1 MQIKE
6 MDSGRHLRAK
16 WCSIQRRGSCSK
28 VWRNFDTFYQW
39 AMAHGYQD
47 DRWIKRIDASKPWGP
62 HNCKIIQVS
71 TITEDDGL
79 AAQWDD
85 TVADFL
91 RRLAWA
97 EANDPAAIARLLR
110 NGVAASKAPPRDWY
124 SRERRKENRYML
136 IITEMRRRVKRGI
149 CKKYPAWSWRM

>member
-6 MDSGRHLRAK
+6 MQNGRHLRAK
-16 WCSIQRRGSCSK
+16 WCSIQRRGSCAK
-28 VWRNFDTFYQW
+28 AWRDFDAFYRW

-47 DRWIKRIDASKPWGP
+47 DRWIKRIDPSKPWGP
-62 HNCKIIQVS
+62 HNCKVIQVS
-71 TITEDDGL
+71 TVTEDDGF
-79 AAQWDD
+79 AEQWDD

-110 NGVAASKAPPRDWY
+110 NGVAAAKKAAPEAATSGSGKGNNHKP
-124 SRERRKENRYML
+124 
-136 IITEMRRRVKRGI
+136 IIAAEG
-149 CKKYPAWSWRM
+149 A

>member
-47 DRWIKRIDASKPWGP
+47 DRWIKRVDPSKPWGP

-71 TITEDDGL
+71 TTTEDDGFS
-79 AAQWDD
+79 ARWNA
-85 TVADFL
+85 TVADFR

-97 EANDPAAIARLLR
+97 DANDPAAITRLLC
-110 NGVAASKAPPRDWY
+110 NGMAAAKKAAPGTGTPE
-124 SRERRKENRYML
+124 SGARK
-136 IITEMRRRVKRGI
+136 IGT
-149 CKKYPAWSWRM
+149 C

>member
-71 TITEDDGL
+71 TTTEDDGFS
-79 AAQWDD
+79 ARWNA
-85 TVADFL
+85 TVADFR

-97 EANDPAAIARLLR
+97 DANDPTAITRLLR
-110 NGVAASKAPPRDWY
+110 NGVAVAKKAAPGTGT
-124 SRERRKENRYML
+124 SESGKANNCTS
-136 IITEMRRRVKRGI
+136 IIAVGRV
-149 CKKYPAWSWRM
+149 

>member
-6 MDSGRHLRAK
+6 MQSGRHLRAK
-16 WCSIQRRGSCSK
+16 WCSIQRRPCAK
-28 VWRNFDTFYQW
+28 AWRDFDTFYRW

-47 DRWIKRIDASKPWGP
+47 DRWIKRVDPSKPWGP

-71 TITEDDGL
+71 TITEDDGFS
-79 AAQWDD
+79 ARWDA
-85 TVADFL
+85 TVADFR

-110 NGVAASKAPPRDWY
+110 NGVAAAKKAAPEAATSGSGKGNNHKP
-124 SRERRKENRYML
+124 
-136 IITEMRRRVKRGI
+136 IIAAEG
-149 CKKYPAWSWRM
+149 A